1 MASSICNAAS
11 STKTPL
17 CEWLR
22 DQPMLRHFLVIR
34 SIDELNAQM
43 LSVAIAWYVYA
54 ATHNPMSLAYVGL
67 ARFLPNIG
75 MMLVTGQ
82 AADRLD
88 RRWII
93 GLSTGLQAICAGT
106 FGILLAASSLS
117 VGIVY
122 FLLFVIGAAQAF
134 SAPAMSATLP
144 NLVSGTEFPRAVAVA
159 SSALQIC
166 SLAGPAI
173 GGLIYGLS
181 GPGMFA
187 FCAVLYLMA
196 LTKLPCLADNG
207 RKIRV
212 QETGATD
219 QGALAGIRYVWSN
232 RLLFALIS
240 LDLFAVLL
248 GGVTALLPIY
258 AKDILVV
265 GSAGL
270 GFLRCAPGIGAAIV
284 GLFLA
289 HRTIQ
294 RGAGKLMLV
303 CVAGFGFAIVVFAFS
318 INLWLSLAA
327 LICAG
332 GFDMVSMVVRQTLV
346 QVFTPDAM
354 RGRVSAVQW
363 LFIGASSE
371 LGEFESGA
379 TAALLGTVHAG
390 LLGGL
395 GTLAVVA
402 LWAKIFP
409 ELRWAD
415 KLAMEDEGASGFG

>member
-1 MASSICNAAS
+1 
-11 STKTPL
+11 
-17 CEWLR
+17 
-22 DQPMLRHFLVIR
+22 MLRHFLVIR

-54 ATHNPMSLAYVGL
+54 ATHNPMSLAYAGL

-82 AADRLD
+82 AADRFD

-93 GLSTGLQAICAGT
+93 GLSTGLQAICAWT

-117 VGIVY
+117 AGIVY
-122 FLLFVIGAAQAF
+122 LLLFVIGAAQTF

-144 NLVSGTEFPRAVAVA
+144 NLVSGTEFPRAVTVA
-159 SSALQIC
+159 SSAFQIC

-173 GGLIYGLS
+173 GGLIYGLN
-181 GPGMFA
+181 GPGMFVL
-187 FCAVLYLMA
+187 CAALYLIA
-196 LTKLPCLADNG
+196 LTQLPYLADHG
-207 RKIRV
+207 HKTRV
-212 QETGATD
+212 QETGTTD
-219 QGALAGIRYVWSN
+219 EGALAGIRYVWSN
-232 RLLFALIS
+232 RLLLALIS

-258 AKDILVV
+258 AKDILLV
-265 GSAGL
+265 GPAGL
-270 GFLRCAPGIGAAIV
+270 GFLRCAPGIGAAMV

-289 HRTIQ
+289 HRTIE
-294 RGAGKLMLV
+294 RRAGKLMLV
-303 CVAGFGFAIVVFAFS
+303 CVAGFGLAIFVFALS

-332 GFDMVSMVVRQTLV
+332 GFDMVSMVIRQTLV
-346 QVFTPDAM
+346 QVSTPDAM

-379 TAALLGTVHAG
+379 TAALLGTVHAA
-390 LLGGL
+390 LVGGL

-415 KLAMEDEGASGFG
+415 KLAMGDEGAGGSG